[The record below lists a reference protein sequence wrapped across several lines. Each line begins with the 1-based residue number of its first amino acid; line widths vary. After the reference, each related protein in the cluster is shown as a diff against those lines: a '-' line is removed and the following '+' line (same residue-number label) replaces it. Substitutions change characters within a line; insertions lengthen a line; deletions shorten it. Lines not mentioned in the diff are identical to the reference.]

1 MKTVSKADTLYGPK
15 SATSQSINLKTRN
28 AEAADV
34 IQNCEIAPRLQ
45 HFRSKVDALV
55 ATNNFHLYF

>member
-1 MKTVSKADTLYGPK
+1 MGQRASLPK
-15 SATSQSINLKTRN
+15 VINLKTRN

-55 ATNNFHLYF
+55 ATERISIFIFDSES